1 MIYVRR
7 PNADYDY
14 EAWWRAQFGC
24 LWWAN
29 AGGGVGGVNGRF
41 IYHRCHSPP
50 GAEERPPKLK
60 YSGVYSPD

>member
-1 MIYVRR
+1 MRTMITR
-7 PNADYDY
+7 P
-14 EAWWRAQFGC
+14 
-24 LWWAN
+24 
-29 AGGGVGGVNGRF
+29 GGERSLDVCGGRMRGVGVGGVNGRF

>member
-1 MIYVRR
+1 MRTMITR
-7 PNADYDY
+7 PGGERSLDVCGG
-14 EAWWRAQFGC
+14 RMRGV
-24 LWWAN
+24 
-29 AGGGVGGVNGRF
+29 GGGGGVNGRF

>member
-1 MIYVRR
+1 MRTMITR
-7 PNADYDY
+7 P
-14 EAWWRAQFGC
+14 
-24 LWWAN
+24 
-29 AGGGVGGVNGRF
+29 GGERSLDVCGGRMRGVGGGGVNGRF

>member
-1 MIYVRR
+1 MRTMITR
-7 PNADYDY
+7 P
-14 EAWWRAQFGC
+14 
-24 LWWAN
+24 
-29 AGGGVGGVNGRF
+29 GGERSLDVCGGRMRGVEGGGVNGRF